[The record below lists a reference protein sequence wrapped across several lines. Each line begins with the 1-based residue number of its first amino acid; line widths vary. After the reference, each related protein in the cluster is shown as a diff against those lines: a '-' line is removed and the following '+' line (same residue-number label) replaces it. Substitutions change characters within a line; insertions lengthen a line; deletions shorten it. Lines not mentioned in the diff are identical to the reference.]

1 MLDFDCALL
10 FEIENSNSDSK
21 VNSIGNRKQKI
32 KQKGENP
39 PLPGPDRHH
48 FGPIGHLTPRAAQ
61 QPCAPAHPILLFRFF
76 SFLLVWM
83 TCGSLASVA

>member
-32 KQKGENP
+32 KQNKEKKP
-39 PLPGPDRHH
+39 
-48 FGPIGHLTPRAAQ
+48 HL
-61 QPCAPAHPILLFRFF
+61 
-76 SFLLVWM
+76 
-83 TCGSLASVA
+83 G